1 MGIHTK
7 TIGFAGVLWI
17 LWNSNKVQV
26 TQLAMS
32 EQEIHVLAKVIFS
45 TFELMCF
52 AVYASPKF
60 HERCILWNNLKNA
73 TNLHDKPW
81 IIAEDFNKV
90 LAEGDKFGGRA
101 ISSNRS
107 LLFKECLDYCNM
119 IDMGFTGPRFTWINR
134 WNC

>member
-1 MGIHTK
+1 MLVPNFMKDVFCGI
-7 TIGFAGVLWI
+7 I
-17 LWNSNKVQV
+17 Q
-26 TQLAMS
+26 
-32 EQEIHVLAKVIFS
+32 
-45 TFELMCF
+45 
-52 AVYASPKF
+52 
-60 HERCILWNNLKNA
+60 KNDA
-73 TNLHDKPW
+73 NLHDKPW
-81 IIAEDFNKV
+81 IIARDFNKV